1 MPSLFNNP
9 YSNLASKGRFGDTM
23 LAHINPQ
30 EAGLLSSMGGAGTI
44 NPQTGLREFYQIGQR
59 EKPNPVESLG
69 GLRFREIVT
78 EPFDRKFADVN
89 QYGMGVQKVTGYTV
103 PTDDKKY
110 AGIPLEAKYDPK
122 GNFQFYTL
130 KAGEYLTPD
139 PNQPN
144 IMSVPRINANG
155 EVEDWGISDR
165 NNQDNGSFGSFVRG
179 LASDFGP
186 MILAGL
192 GAYALQGSSLLTGF
206 GGASGGVTGTAAADL
221 AAAGGA
227 AAGSGA
233 ISPFVS
239 QAAGAY
245 GAGGA
250 AAATTAAE
258 IAAASA
264 AAGTTTAATTAAGTG
279 SPFSVPTGA
288 AGAGVTTAGEAAAGG
303 SATKAAIFGAGGYG
317 APVTAAELAA
327 GSSVTPTML
336 QSIADATGISVDTL
350 KTFAPSVIQGLIGTA
365 GSVLTSDKATEAARI
380 QSEAQIRAAQ
390 IAADAARFRP
400 VGVTTRFGS
409 SNFTTDAAGNV
420 VTAGYTPSAEI
431 TGYQD
436 RLRGL
441 AGQGL
446 TDVESARATYA
457 PLSSAAQNLF
467 SLGQQYLAKTPEQ
480 AAQEYIAKQTALLAP
495 SRENQLAELR
505 NRQFQ
510 TGRGGVAVSQ
520 GGNLMATNPEMA
532 AYYNSLAQSDLVLAA
547 QADEEARRRITY
559 GAGLFDTGANL
570 QGRYYTGQTAAYS
583 PFTTAMDTS
592 SGLERLAQQPLD
604 LSTAIGQK
612 VSTATADVGRLT
624 GQGIINAAGTMAPS
638 NAYSLGGN
646 LLSGAANSPVL
657 SNAVNTA
664 FGNTQPAQQQYTFNP
679 ATGQYV
685 PVQPANASINSLF
698 APANSPVLAGG
709 VKTLS
714 GRPMFTT
721 GFDKPFDDS
730 QTTSQEQIYGFSPH
744 QQFVA

>member
-78 EPFDRKFADVN
+78 EPFDRRFADTSGSG
-89 QYGMGVQKVTGYTV
+89 GMGVLQIRGYTV

-122 GNFQFYTL
+122 GNFLHYTL

-179 LASDFGP
+179 LAEDFGP

-192 GAYALQGSSLLTGF
+192 AAYGLAGSNILSGF
-206 GGASGGVTGTAAADL
+206 GGSAGGVTGAAAQTL
-221 AAAGGA
+221 GPYVA
-227 AAGSGA
+227 
-233 ISPFVS
+233 

-250 AAATTAAE
+250 AAAATTAA
-258 IAAASA
+258 IDAAAAAA
-264 AAGTTTAATTAAGTG
+264 AAGTTTAATTTAGTG
-279 SPFSVPTGA
+279 SPFSVTTGA
-288 AGAGVTTAGEAAAGG
+288 TGANIAAADL
-303 SATKAAIFGAGGYG
+303 AAAAID
-317 APVTAAELAA
+317 PLAA
-327 GSSVTPTML
+327 ANISGGLTTSAVNAATVAANAAAASSITPTIL
-336 QSIADATGISVDTL
+336 QTIASATGISVDTL
-350 KTFAPSVIQGLIGTA
+350 KTFGPSVIQGLVGLT
-365 GSVLTSDKATEAARI
+365 GSVLTADQATSAAETQAAAQVEAAR
-380 QSEAQIRAAQ
+380 

-446 TDVESARATYA
+446 TDIESARSTYA

-467 SLGQQYLAKTPEQ
+467 SLGQQYISKTPEQ
-480 AAQEYIAKQTALLAP
+480 AAQEYIAKQQALIAP

-520 GGNLMATNPEMA
+520 GGNLMNTSPEMA
-532 AYYNSLAQSDLVLAA
+532 AYYNSLAQQDLVLAA
-547 QADEEARRRITY
+547 NADEEARRRITY

-592 SGLERLAQQPLD
+592 SWLENLAQVPLT
-604 LSTAIGQK
+604 LSTQIGAK
-612 VSTATADVGRLT
+612 TTASAADVGRLT
-624 GQGIINAAGTMAPS
+624 SQGITNAAATMAPS
-638 NAYSLGGN
+638 NAYSVGGN

-657 SNAVNTA
+657 NNAVNRA
-664 FGNTQPAQQQYTFNP
+664 FGNTQPAQQMFTLNSQ
-679 ATGQYV
+679 GQYV
-685 PVQPANASINSLF
+685 PVQ
-698 APANSPVLAGG
+698 
-709 VKTLS
+709 
-714 GRPMFTT
+714 
-721 GFDKPFDDS
+721 
-730 QTTSQEQIYGFSPH
+730 
-744 QQFVA
+744 QFVA